1 MGLGQILVLWL
12 GIMAGTVFPI
22 LLVLWI
28 VYLICE
34 PGRKRAE
41 RKRKAKAAERECIEA
56 ALWAEDRAWM
66 ALGVDPPGYER
77 RRWG

>member
-12 GIMAGTVFPI
+12 GIMAGTMFPI

-28 VYLICE
+28 VYVIGE

-41 RKRKAKAAERECIEA
+41 RAEECGRIEA
-56 ALWAEDRAWM
+56 ALAAEDMGWR
-66 ALGVDPPGYER
+66 ALGVDPPGHNR
-77 RRWG
+77 RSWR